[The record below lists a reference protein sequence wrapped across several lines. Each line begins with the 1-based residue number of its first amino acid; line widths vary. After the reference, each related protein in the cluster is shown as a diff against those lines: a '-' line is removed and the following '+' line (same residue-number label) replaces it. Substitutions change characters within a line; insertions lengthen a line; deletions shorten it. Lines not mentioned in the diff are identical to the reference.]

1 MTIETSPLPSRIA
14 FQAEV
19 GAILNRSGTLA
30 QSLQACAEAMI
41 RHLDAAFARIWTLDA
56 DASVLE
62 LQASAGMYTH
72 LDGAHSRVPVGSFK
86 IGLIAA
92 ERKPHLTNAV
102 VGDPRVSDQEWA
114 KREGM
119 IAFAGYPLLI
129 EDNVIGV
136 MAMFARKEL
145 TEEALE
151 SLSVVA
157 DMLAQTILRKQTE
170 QALYQS
176 EQQFRTTLQSIGDAV
191 IATDAEGRITFMNAV
206 AEHLTGWT
214 KEAAFGKLSRE
225 VFHIV
230 NEQTRREVQSPI
242 DQVLREGIV
251 VGLANHTVVV
261 TQDGREYPIE
271 DSGAPIR
278 DDAGNLV
285 GVVLVFHDV
294 TENRRRER
302 AVHEQQERTRLIL
315 NSALDAVVEI
325 GEDSR
330 IIGWNPQAET
340 MFGWS
345 AQEALGRLLTETI
358 LPPQYR
364 QAHLQGLAHYKKTG
378 EGPVLNT
385 RFEITAVDRTGREFP
400 IELAITPIKTADSIT
415 FSAFLRD
422 ITKQVEH
429 AREIEEL
436 NARLHRSIQE
446 THHRVKNNLQIIS
459 ALAELQTEDGEA
471 TVPATALHRIGQHTR
486 SLAAL
491 HDILTQQ
498 AKANAQ
504 TNSIATQAAM
514 NEIIPLLQA
523 TTGGRNIHYEVEDV
537 VLPGQLAASFI
548 LLVSEIISNAIKHG
562 RGDIEMTLTT
572 QDSTARLEVCDDGP
586 GFPPDFDWQKAANTG
601 LGLIESA
608 GHYDLRGTILFEN
621 REEGGARV
629 VVLFPLS
636 SLKSD

>member
-1 MTIETSPLPSRIA
+1 MNIETAHSQSRIA

-19 GAILNRSGTLA
+19 GAILNRSRTLP

-41 RHLDAAFARIWTLDA
+41 RHLDAAFARIWTLNA
-56 DASVLE
+56 DENVLE

-72 LDGAHSRVPVGSFK
+72 LDGAHSRVPVGLFK

-92 ERKPHLTNAV
+92 EREPLLTTAV

-119 IAFAGYPLLI
+119 VAFAGYPLLV
-129 EDNVIGV
+129 DDKVIGV

-145 TEEALE
+145 SDETLE
-151 SLSVVA
+151 DLGIVA

-170 QALYQS
+170 QALHHS
-176 EQQFRTTLQSIGDAV
+176 EEQFRTTLQSIGDAV

-214 KEAAFGKLSRE
+214 RAQAVGKISHD
-225 VFHIV
+225 VFHII
-230 NEQTRREVQSPI
+230 NEQTRQEVQSPI
-242 DQVLREGIV
+242 EQVLREGIV

-278 DDAGNLV
+278 DDTGTLV

-302 AVHEQQERTRLIL
+302 AVSEGQERMRLVVEA
-315 NSALDAVVEI
+315 ALDAVVEI
-325 GEDSR
+325 GDDSR
-330 IIGWNPQAET
+330 IIGWNPQAERI
-340 MFGWS
+340 FGWT
-345 AQEALGRLLTETI
+345 AEEILGLLLTETI

-364 QAHLQGLAHYKKTG
+364 QAHLQGLAHYQKTG
-378 EGPVLNT
+378 EGPVLNK
-385 RFEITAVDRTGREFP
+385 RFEITAVDRIGREFP
-400 IELAITPIKTADSIT
+400 IELAITPIKTAESTT
-415 FSAFLRD
+415 FSAFIRD
-422 ITKQVEH
+422 ITAQVEH

-459 ALAELQTEDGEA
+459 ALAELQTEEGEA

-498 AKANAQ
+498 AKANTQ
-504 TNSIATQAAM
+504 TNAISTKAAM
-514 NEIIPLLQA
+514 NEIIPLLA
-523 TTGGRNIHYEVEDV
+523 STAGGRRIHHHVEDIL
-537 VLPGQLAASFI
+537 LPGQMAASFA
-548 LLVSEIISNAIKHG
+548 LLVSETISNAIKHG
-562 RGDIEMTLTT
+562 RGDIAMSLIR
-572 QDSTARLEVCDDGP
+572 QDDTARLEVCDDGP

-608 GHYDLRGTILFEN
+608 GRYDLRGAITFEN
-621 REEGGARV
+621 REEGGGRV
-629 VVLFPLS
+629 VVVFPLS
-636 SLKSD
+636 ALKSD